1 MVVMQAFHYETLD
14 STNDEAKRLVL
25 SGKLDGPAFVIAR
38 EQTAGRGTR
47 GRKWVSPKDAGL
59 YFTVVSFP
67 RGSLSRDTTAYT
79 LASGVACVEALAD
92 VAGVEVRLKPIND
105 LLVDRRK
112 LGGILTET
120 ILSGPQIQ
128 TLTTGVG
135 INIQRADRPLADTN
149 VKAVSLA
156 ELVPFAHFAHL
167 DLDRLVATLIAR
179 IIKWHRKVAT
189 GETEAIHAAWE
200 THKIPGTSLPP
211 TQSDGVPPDKLQA
224 S

>member
-67 RGSLSRDTTAYT
+67 RRSQSRDTTAYT
-79 LASGVACVEALAD
+79 LASAVACVEALAD
-92 VAGVEVRLKPIND
+92 VGGVEVRLKPIND
-105 LLVDRRK
+105 LLVDGRK

-120 ILSGPQIQ
+120 ILSGQQIQ

-135 INIQRADRPLADTN
+135 INTRRADRPLADTD

-156 ELVPFAHFAHL
+156 ELVPFAQFAHL
-167 DLDRLVATLIAR
+167 DMDRLVATLIAR
-179 IIKWHRKVAT
+179 IIKWHQKVAI
-189 GETEAIHAAWE
+189 GEIEAIHAAWE
-200 THKIPGTSLPP
+200 THKIPGATLPN
-211 TQSDGVPPDKLQA
+211 K
-224 S
+224 